1 MTPVIEG
8 ALAKWGFPDARVT
21 LVAQRENQVFRVID
35 GAGQSYALRLHRPGY
50 RSDPELTAE
59 LQWMAALAEGGLRVP
74 APVAAMDGEPLQRVE
89 GTQVSILGWLDAE
102 PLGQIGRPLDLPDR
116 TGAFHALGIEMAKL
130 HHISDQWTP
139 PPRFQR
145 WSWDRDGLLGEKPL
159 WDRFWENPTL
169 NEADQSML
177 TAFRR
182 DVMAEL
188 SSLEGQLDYGLIHAD
203 LVPENVMRGE
213 DGSLYLID
221 FDDGGY
227 GFRLFDIATAIIKH
241 RAEPDFEDLRA
252 ALIDGY
258 LSQRALD
265 LSALDL
271 FMALRAVTYVGWIIQ
286 RMEED
291 GASVRHERYLVQARE
306 MISKL

>member
-1 MTPVIEG
+1 MNSVIEG
-8 ALAKWGFPDARVT
+8 ALAQWGLVGARVT

-35 GAGQSYALRLHRPGY
+35 GSEQSYALRLHRHGY
-50 RSDPELTAE
+50 RTDPELTAE
-59 LQWMAALAEGGLRVP
+59 LQWMAALANGGLSVP
-74 APVAAMDGEPLQRVE
+74 APVSALDGHALHRVE
-89 GTQVSILGWLDAE
+89 ETQVSVLGWLDAK
-102 PLGQIGRPLDLPDR
+102 PLGEIGKPLDLPDR
-116 TGAFHALGIEMAKL
+116 AGVFFTLGSEMAKL
-130 HHISDQWTP
+130 HDISDRWTP
-139 PPRFQR
+139 PGSFRR
-145 WSWDRDGLLGEKPL
+145 WSWDRDGLLGDQPL

-169 NEADQSML
+169 SEADRSML

-182 DVMAEL
+182 DATATLAGME
-188 SSLEGQLDYGLIHAD
+188 STLDYGLIHAD
-203 LVPENVMRGE
+203 LVPENVMRSANGA
-213 DGSLYLID
+213 LYLID

-258 LSQRALD
+258 LSKRKLD
-265 LSALDL
+265 MAALDL

-286 RMEED
+286 RMGED
-291 GASVRHERYLVQARE
+291 RAALRNERFLAQARE